1 MIMKKWERYHTI
13 WGMLFLGWVVS
24 YIDRTATGPI
34 VTWMI
39 EHKISFF
46 SDVPNPHEFG
56 GLIGSLFFAGF
67 MLNQFPGG
75 NLGDKFGY
83 RPIIILSILW
93 AAVATFF
100 TGLSG
105 GLVMFVLFRVLLG
118 LGEGILYSNDRSYIA
133 FNTPPEK
140 MGLGMG
146 VVITGLSIG
155 LTLATIGT
163 PLLLEAFVP
172 LMGNDAWR
180 VPFLFMGFI
189 TLIVAVLM
197 FKFMKPDK
205 KLIQSADPNSPGVK
219 EFYGKSLYHLSIYS
233 LVFLVIIMAIY
244 FTSTKLGLSSIVI
257 AFILASLAPILI
269 IYLYVTKK
277 SEVHPLIMNKN
288 LFFLYLSFLPI
299 LWHLWLYGFWSTAI
313 VQEFGGGA
321 LVAAAA
327 VASFNAVA
335 GVIGFPLGGKISD
348 LLADRPNGRRNVLA
362 LLTFLLAVSI
372 FVFAWYIQTE
382 NSSPIITSI
391 ILFISG
397 LFFFALQPVSHAL
410 NAELA
415 PEGKQGGAFGMLNL
429 IAEIGAVLSPVVS
442 GYLRDS
448 TGSWGAPLILD
459 GVLISISCLFVLAIS
474 SKAVQSAQPKN
485 ISSSEA
491 NM

>member
-172 LMGNDAWR
+172 LMGNEAWR

-269 IYLYVTKK
+269 IYLYVTKNQK
-277 SEVHPLIMNKN
+277 CTL
-288 LFFLYLSFLPI
+288 
-299 LWHLWLYGFWSTAI
+299 
-313 VQEFGGGA
+313 
-321 LVAAAA
+321 
-327 VASFNAVA
+327 
-335 GVIGFPLGGKISD
+335 
-348 LLADRPNGRRNVLA
+348 
-362 LLTFLLAVSI
+362 
-372 FVFAWYIQTE
+372 
-382 NSSPIITSI
+382 
-391 ILFISG
+391 
-397 LFFFALQPVSHAL
+397 
-410 NAELA
+410 
-415 PEGKQGGAFGMLNL
+415 
-429 IAEIGAVLSPVVS
+429 
-442 GYLRDS
+442 
-448 TGSWGAPLILD
+448 
-459 GVLISISCLFVLAIS
+459 
-474 SKAVQSAQPKN
+474 
-485 ISSSEA
+485 
-491 NM
+491 